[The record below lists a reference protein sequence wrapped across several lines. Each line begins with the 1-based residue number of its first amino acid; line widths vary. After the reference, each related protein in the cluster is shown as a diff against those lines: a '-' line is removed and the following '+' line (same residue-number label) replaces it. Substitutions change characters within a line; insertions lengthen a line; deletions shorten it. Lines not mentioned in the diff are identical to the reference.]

1 MLTSDETCH
10 LQAALPEGG
19 LYDVPLHFPRCVQE
33 MPGYDMFAEHS
44 THMKKALLDSVNAA
58 ATGLANNM
66 KDEVSTL
73 ACSQHISMKVKDFTI
88 PARKT
93 WPTKDFK
100 QSKR

>member
-58 ATGLANNM
+58 VR
-66 KDEVSTL
+66 DFHR
-73 ACSQHISMKVKDFTI
+73 QRVKDFTI

-100 QSKR
+100 QSKRPTRGLVERIKL